1 MKFYRLPWVLYLSI
15 IVTLFPGCTND
26 DDQTNMVS
34 EDQLPNYTVI
44 GQNFQSVFQFNYDGT
59 LDEGDLFNLTTES
72 NINREYLTLRQVSEV
87 LTFFSFAAGS
97 FSAVQRNYVTGES
110 TFLNEFYTISN
121 ERSVTWGTNSENKL
135 FLGFFSPE
143 GSTNYGIRTIDLATG
158 QEIDLI
164 VEYNVNDVFEPL
176 YYSGR
181 LLITYLDSQS
191 DYKLSV
197 LDTDSNTILRTL
209 DFGKSVPSILINKD
223 GDMIIL
229 SGNSASE
236 YELTLYDLQT
246 LEVIQED
253 LFSINRYFF
262 AGPIESEASLVNE
275 KLYYLNL
282 YAQPSNIPFGP
293 ATYDFITKENRI
305 IDMLS
310 IVQQVQDEVGLDIEL
325 TAFDYNQKSNTFLM
339 GYAKLVDAE
348 TLEGGIIIISEE
360 GRLLKNTN
368 LKFAPTRFIDN

>member
-197 LDTDSNTILRTL
+197 LDTDSNTIIRTL

-339 GYAKLVDAE
+339 GYAKLVDTE

>member
-1 MKFYRLPWVLYLSI
+1 MKFYRFPWVLHLCI
-15 IVTLFPGCTND
+15 IGALFLGCTND
-26 DDQTNMVS
+26 DNQPEMVS
-34 EDQLPNYTVI
+34 EVQMPNYTVI
-44 GQNFQSVFQFNYDGT
+44 GENFQSVFQFNYDGT
-59 LDEGDLFNLTTES
+59 LDEGELFNLTAES
-72 NINREYLTLRQVSEV
+72 NINREYLTLRQVSDL

-110 TFLNEFYTISN
+110 TFQNEFYTLSN
-121 ERSVTWGTNSENKL
+121 ERSVTWGANSENKL
-135 FLGFFSPE
+135 FLGYFSPE
-143 GSTNYGIRTIDLATG
+143 GSTNYGVRTINLTTD

-164 VEYNVNDVFEPL
+164 VEFNVNDVFEPL
-176 YYSGR
+176 YYGNR
-181 LLITYLDSQS
+181 LLITFLDQQS
-191 DYKLSV
+191 NYKLSV
-197 LDTDSNTILRTL
+197 LDTDSNIIIRTF

-223 GDMIIL
+223 GELIII
-229 SGNSASE
+229 SGNSASD

-253 LFSINRYFF
+253 LFSINRYFL
-262 AGPIESEASLVNE
+262 AGPIQSEASIVNE

-325 TAFDYNQKSNTFLM
+325 TAFDYNEKSNTFLM
-339 GYAKLVDAE
+339 GYAKLVDTE

-360 GRLLKNTN
+360 GRLLRNTN
-368 LKFAPTRFIDN
+368 LEFAPTRFIEN

>member
-1 MKFYRLPWVLYLSI
+1 M
-15 IVTLFPGCTND
+15 
-26 DDQTNMVS
+26 
-34 EDQLPNYTVI
+34 
-44 GQNFQSVFQFNYDGT
+44 
-59 LDEGDLFNLTTES
+59 
-72 NINREYLTLRQVSEV
+72 
-87 LTFFSFAAGS
+87 
-97 FSAVQRNYVTGES
+97 
-110 TFLNEFYTISN
+110 
-121 ERSVTWGTNSENKL
+121 
-135 FLGFFSPE
+135 
-143 GSTNYGIRTIDLATG
+143 GIR
-158 QEIDLI
+158 
-164 VEYNVNDVFEPL
+164 
-176 YYSGR
+176 
-181 LLITYLDSQS
+181 LL
-191 DYKLSV
+191 
-197 LDTDSNTILRTL
+197 N
-209 DFGKSVPSILINKD
+209 
-223 GDMIIL
+223 
-229 SGNSASE
+229 

-246 LEVIQED
+246 LELIEED
-253 LFSINRYFF
+253 FFSINRYFF
-262 AGPIESEASLVNE
+262 AGPIQSEASLINE